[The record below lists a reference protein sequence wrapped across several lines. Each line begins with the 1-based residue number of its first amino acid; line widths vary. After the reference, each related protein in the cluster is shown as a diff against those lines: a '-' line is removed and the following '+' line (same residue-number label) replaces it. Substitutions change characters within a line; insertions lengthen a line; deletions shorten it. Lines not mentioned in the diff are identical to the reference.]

1 MDMDVMLSLVN
12 GVNGHKHKTEFD
24 NGVLQVRHRDAGVK
38 SGRCAVNGWCIWVRM
53 FPKDTWALVAQLL
66 LCR

>member
-24 NGVLQVRHRDAGVK
+24 NGVLQVG
-38 SGRCAVNGWCIWVRM
+38 
-53 FPKDTWALVAQLL
+53 
-66 LCR
+66 